1 MILEEYTII
10 SPLTKHIIVAISTP
24 FLDLMH
30 VSFQVLTLS
39 LSQLVFLQL
48 IAQLLYQLLHLLTIV
63 NCGLIAY

>member
-1 MILEEYTII
+1 MVLGEYTII

-30 VSFQVLTLS
+30 VSFQVLTIS
-39 LSQLVFLQL
+39 LSQLVSLQL
-48 IAQLLYQLLHLLTIV
+48 IAQLLHLLTIV